1 MNSRVAQRIVGNGG
15 VGDIN
20 MKTGRETPTPFVTI
34 GGGLALLLLLPPGQ
48 AAAAAD
54 LRLVE
59 AARAQNK
66 AAVEALVKEG
76 VDVNT
81 PQADGATPL
90 LWAAQ
95 WDDLAITEL
104 LLHAGAHVNAA
115 NIYGVTPLSMACTN
129 GSVRMVDRLL
139 AAGAYPNAARQTGET
154 PVMTAALTGKLDVVN
169 ALLRAGVDLNA
180 REAGHGQTA
189 LMWAVSEG
197 HRDVVRALIRRGAD
211 VRARSTS
218 GFTPLMFAA
227 RQGDLELVK
236 TLLAHGAAVNEIDA
250 DGVSV
255 LHVATLRGHV
265 ALAEFLLN
273 QGADPHADGPGYTA
287 LHWAAGTWEN
297 YMTRD
302 YRQLESG
309 EWSALGGIP
318 TREGKLR
325 LIKALLAKGAQVN
338 PRLTKPPPLFG
349 AHLSLGGGRL
359 LGGGSVVGATPLHIA
374 AHAGEVEIMR
384 LLVAHGA
391 DPRLTTKDATTPLM
405 MAAGLGT
412 AEDET
417 LIPVSSRLEAAT
429 LCLELGMD
437 VNAANEAGN
446 TALHASAFLGLD
458 DVARFLL
465 AKGAHVNQ
473 KNKKGETPLKIAEG
487 FVLNAQVYVHP
498 TTADLLRKSG
508 AISQ

>member
-1 MNSRVAQRIVGNGG
+1 VKR
-15 VGDIN
+15 
-20 MKTGRETPTPFVTI
+20 GRETSNPFVTV
-34 GGGLALLLLLPPGQ
+34 GAGLALLLGLTPGQ
-48 AAAAAD
+48 LAAATD
-54 LRLVE
+54 RRLVE
-59 AARAQNK
+59 AVRTQNRAE
-66 AAVEALVKEG
+66 VDGLVRQR

-95 WDDLAITEL
+95 WDDLAIAEL
-104 LLHAGAHVNAA
+104 LLHAGANVDAA

-129 GSVRMVDRLL
+129 GSARMVDRLL
-139 AAGAYPNAARQTGET
+139 EAGANPNAALQTGET
-154 PVMTAALTGKLDVVN
+154 PIMTAALTGKLDVVN
-169 ALLRAGVDLNA
+169 ALLSAGVDLNA

-236 TLLAHGAAVNEIDA
+236 TLLAHGAAVDEIDS

-265 ALAEFLLN
+265 ALAEFLLD
-273 QGADPHADGPGYTA
+273 QGADPNVNGPGYTA

-302 YRQLESG
+302 YRRLESG

-349 AHLSLGGGRL
+349 AHLSLAGGRL
-359 LGGGSVVGATPLHIA
+359 LGGGSVVGATPLLIA

-384 LLVAHGA
+384 LLIAHGA
-391 DPRLTTKDATTPLM
+391 DPLVTTNDGTTPLM

-417 LIPVSSRLEAAT
+417 LIPVSSRLAAAT
-429 LCLELGMD
+429 LCVELGMD
-437 VNAANEAGN
+437 VNATNEAGN
-446 TALHASAFLGLD
+446 TALHATAFLGLD
-458 DVARFLL
+458 NVARFLL
-465 AKGAHVNQ
+465 DKGAHVNQ

-508 AISQ
+508 AVSR